1 MSTITIAV
9 DAMSGDNGVVSTVDA
24 IAIFLKSFDSNKVPT
39 VLIVGIADEI
49 NAALSSASLQTSEKL
64 QVIAATEIVTMDE
77 SPATALRGKKDS
89 SMRVAINLVKEGAAD
104 VAVSAGN
111 TGALMATAKFVLKT
125 IPGIARP
132 ALCTKLPTLNA
143 EGQAGTVHVL
153 DLGANIDSS
162 AEQLAQF
169 GMMGSVLCTVLDD
182 IAEPSVT
189 LLNIG
194 QEDLK
199 GNEQVKQAAELLAQ
213 THLNY
218 QGFVEGDE
226 ISKGVTDVVV
236 CDGFVGNAVLKTM
249 EGTAKFISQNLKI
262 QFNSSFL
269 SKIAGLIARPIMYKV
284 TEKIDP
290 RNYNGAPL
298 LGLNGLVFKSHGSA
312 DAKSF
317 ANALQV
323 ANIAAKNQLVSKIS
337 ARIEQSVLKQEILQ
351 NND

>member
-236 CDGFVGNAVLKTM
+236 
-249 EGTAKFISQNLKI
+249 
-262 QFNSSFL
+262 
-269 SKIAGLIARPIMYKV
+269 
-284 TEKIDP
+284 
-290 RNYNGAPL
+290 
-298 LGLNGLVFKSHGSA
+298 
-312 DAKSF
+312 
-317 ANALQV
+317 
-323 ANIAAKNQLVSKIS
+323 
-337 ARIEQSVLKQEILQ
+337 
-351 NND
+351 